1 MRAAVMRHWE
11 LSVDEVPEPVPQS
24 GQALT
29 RVLACG
35 ICGSDLHVLQ
45 HGAEQLS
52 LRDELAAE
60 NPPDPLAP
68 QPFEADQPVVM
79 GHEFCCEV
87 VELGPGCENLAV
99 GDVVVSMPGAIDA
112 SGVHAIGYS
121 NRYPGGYGELL
132 VVNDLLAL
140 KVPAGLPARAAALT
154 EPLAVGAHAVAKSGI
169 GSSDAA
175 VVLGCG
181 PVGLAVI
188 ADLARRGVGPI
199 VASDYSPARR
209 RLAEHLGAHEVVDP
223 ATEHVM
229 AAWRRVDGVRP
240 VAIFEAVGV
249 PGMLEACMRMAPKG
263 TRITVV
269 GVCLQ
274 ADALRPAI
282 GIYKELSLQF
292 VLGYEPHEFAGSLLA
307 IAEGEVDLAPLVTS
321 TVGIDGVPQAFSDLA
336 HPDEHAKILV
346 EP

>member
-1 MRAAVMRHWE
+1 
-11 LSVDEVPEPVPQS
+11 
-24 GQALT
+24 
-29 RVLACG
+29 
-35 ICGSDLHVLQ
+35 
-45 HGAEQLS
+45 
-52 LRDELAAE
+52 
-60 NPPDPLAP
+60 
-68 QPFEADQPVVM
+68 M

-336 HPDEHAKILV
+336 HPDEHVKILV